1 MSKKQINKKGEGG
14 GGGHCSHVIAKR
26 QLRDHFIFKWAF
38 CTKGLGWVSRQ
49 TTFKQGKVITM
60 VIKTIWTTKGTII
73 EQVGFV
79 DCSWFI
85 SIRNACIELHNFFSN
100 SEYQEIAQ
108 DSLQVYYS
116 AYCFCLHIKIWSI
129 LTLYICSWSVTHV

>member
-1 MSKKQINKKGEGG
+1 MSKKQINKKGEGEGG
-14 GGGHCSHVIAKR
+14 GGGHCSRVIAKR

-79 DCSWFI
+79 DCRWFI
-85 SIRNACIELHNFFSN
+85 SIRNACIVNFIIFFPTQN
-100 SEYQEIAQ
+100 IKKLLKIPYRYIILLIA
-108 DSLQVYYS
+108 SVYM
-116 AYCFCLHIKIWSI
+116 
-129 LTLYICSWSVTHV
+129 